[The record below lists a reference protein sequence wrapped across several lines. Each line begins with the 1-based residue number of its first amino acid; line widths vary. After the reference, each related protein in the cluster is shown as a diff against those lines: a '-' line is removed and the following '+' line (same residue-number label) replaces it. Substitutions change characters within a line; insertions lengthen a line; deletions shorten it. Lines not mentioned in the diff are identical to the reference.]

1 MIRMKKYLALL
12 LIPAA
17 FVYSCKKT
25 SDVPV
30 TPASIVGTWGITAD
44 TAQEFDS
51 GGLVSST
58 ANIYNKGEIL
68 HFSADGTG
76 FTVIDTIPGST
87 PFTYT
92 LTGGNAVLDYPAQ
105 NYKGD
110 QIDTARIA
118 VLTPTSLELIYK
130 SYYFT
135 MAASTYHYETDVYFT
150 RQTPLL

>member
-1 MIRMKKYLALL
+1 MKKYLPLL
-12 LIPAA
+12 LIVAA

-25 SDVPV
+25 NDVPV

-44 TAQEFDS
+44 TLQEFDS
-51 GGLVSST
+51 GGLTSST
-58 ANIYNKGEIL
+58 ANTYNKGEIF

-87 PFTYT
+87 TFTYA
-92 LTGGNAVLDYPAQ
+92 LSGGNAILDYPAQ

-130 SYYFT
+130 GYFFT
-135 MAASTYHYETDVYFT
+135 MANSTAYYETDVYFT
-150 RQTPLL
+150 KQTELL